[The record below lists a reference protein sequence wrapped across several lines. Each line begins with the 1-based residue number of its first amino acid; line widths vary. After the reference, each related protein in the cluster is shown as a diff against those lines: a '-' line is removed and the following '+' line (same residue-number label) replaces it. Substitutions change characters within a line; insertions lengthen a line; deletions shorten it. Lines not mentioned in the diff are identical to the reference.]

1 MIRWLLGY
9 PSSPSSSSSSS
20 VYRARSRRLEP
31 VVTNDASPQCS
42 ACVLR
47 PPSLASLAPRYRV
60 PCGDIQSVTSP
71 CLSASR
77 AISSPLSRLAN
88 RRRGGQW
95 DCVRA
100 LLVPGSLA
108 CCGHWAVG
116 CSLFINLGVRLSS
129 LLNLLAPTLS
139 LRSYTTVP
147 TPHAALPPKFPFVFS
162 FLHYASSFFS
172 FSFSSLFLS

>member
-20 VYRARSRRLEP
+20 VYRARSRRPEP
-31 VVTNDASPQCS
+31 VVTNDASLHNALP
-42 ACVLR
+42 VYYIL
-47 PPSLASLAPRYRV
+47 PPSPDSLPRYRV
-60 PCGDIQSVTSP
+60 PCGDIQSVASP

-77 AISSPLSRLAN
+77 ALSS
-88 RRRGGQW
+88 RRGGQW

-100 LLVPGSLA
+100 LLVPSSLA

-129 LLNLLAPTLS
+129 LLNLLAPPL
-139 LRSYTTVP
+139 
-147 TPHAALPPKFPFVFS
+147 AAFV
-162 FLHYASSFFS
+162 YYCPYPARCPAP
-172 FSFSSLFLS
+172 